1 MDSSSSRIRLIVLLS
16 LLGGFILGGCSSLPE
31 ATKPIEALILVA
43 VDPTADAFTPRAVLT
58 IPPTQS
64 PVPTATQM
72 APTATREITPTQPAT
87 QAATQPAETPTS
99 IPTDSLPP
107 TETLPSAEPT
117 VVQQSLSACPQGCSE
132 PPPGCSIKGN
142 INNEGVKIFHVPGQ
156 DYYDKT
162 KISPEKDER
171 WFCTPAEAEANG
183 WRPSKR

>member
-31 ATKPIEALILVA
+31 ATKPIEALNLVA
-43 VDPTADAFTPRAVLT
+43 NDPTADAFTPRAVLT

-64 PVPTATQM
+64 PMPTATQA
-72 APTATREITPTQPAT
+72 APTATQEITPTQPAT
-87 QAATQPAETPTS
+87 QTATQPAETPQ
-99 IPTDSLPP
+99 
-107 TETLPSAEPT
+107 SAEPT
-117 VVQQSLSACPQGCSE
+117 AVQQILSACPQGCSE
-132 PPPGCSIKGN
+132 PPAGCSIKGN

-156 DYYDKT
+156 VYYDKT

-183 WRPSKR
+183 WRPSMR